1 MKLMNIVTMLV
12 YSDDHGGGIVVAD
25 VFVVAGPILLL
36 RVIPMVIY
44 IFSAGNGNLLNMS
57 YRVLYYSKW
66 NIWWLRGR
74 QIFTLSL
81 LFYFIY

>member
-12 YSDDHGGGIVVAD
+12 YSDDHGGGIVVAT

-44 IFSAGNGNLLNMS
+44 FLLAMVTFSICRIAFDIIVNGIYGGSEGGKYLLYPFN
-57 YRVLYYSKW
+57 
-66 NIWWLRGR
+66 
-74 QIFTLSL
+74 
-81 LFYFIY
+81 FIY